1 MEENTSLRDEE
12 APENVKSESHA
23 IHTAE
28 HVLEDNHGALK
39 TGSCGL
45 NYHEYKEE
53 APLNSISLFQKEL
66 PESTLG
72 WPLLRKTALANQKAL
87 RKSKGRNLSVV
98 EWVMSLP
105 TRSTSLILQH
115 PIALDLNKTDIP
127 SEREAVNS
135 AFEEGDNEDGTLH
148 QAVGASEDETVGSS
162 RKPEENSGL
171 VCEYKEEVSSSSAS
185 FLIKDSPQW
194 GPGWP
199 LLKISASAS
208 SDFSRD
214 SEDRNMSVVQGL
226 MSLPNLSNSAIPQTQ
241 TGEVSNKIESHIERE
256 RCFSEDLDTENNSTD
271 TESLLK
277 ELEFLMR
284 TNFTGCRWFSY
295 KELNSATSNF
305 SSENLVGEGGC
316 SKVYRGCLP
325 CGRSVAVKVLKS
337 YEEAWN
343 DFYAEMDIITT
354 LKHKHISPLIGA
366 CLEDDYLISV
376 YDFFSV
382 GNLEE
387 LLHGHGNRSVLPW
400 EVRFKVAVAVAEAL
414 NYLHKECPRPVIH
427 RDVKSSN
434 ILLSNEFQPQ
444 LSDFGLSIW
453 GPTDSPYEIHSD
465 VVGTFGYIAPEYF
478 MRGRVSNKIDVYS
491 FGVVLLE
498 LISGRK
504 PIDYHNLK
512 EQISLVQW
520 AKPLLESGDV
530 KALLDPKL
538 EEDLDVDQMH
548 KMVLAASL
556 CIIQSARLRPKMS
569 QILKILKGEKDA
581 EECVDSH
588 NIDTKELGNQDE
600 DDLYPEFGCKRQSDS
615 ALLQTEN
622 DNNSLSSGDTETC
635 LGNGEKPR
643 HFMLK
648 EYLKQRQG

>member
-1 MEENTSLRDEE
+1 MEEYISLRDGE
-12 APENVKSESHA
+12 APEILHA

-28 HVLEDNHGALK
+28 RVMGDNHGALK
-39 TGSCGL
+39 TGDCGL
-45 NYHEYKEE
+45 NDQE

-72 WPLLRKTALANQKAL
+72 WPLLRKTAHANQKAL

-105 TRSTSLILQH
+105 TRSTSLILQDRT
-115 PIALDLNKTDIP
+115 ALDVNKTDIP
-127 SEREAVNS
+127 SEREAFNS
-135 AFEEGDNEDGTLH
+135 TFEEGDNEDGTLP

-185 FLIKDSPQW
+185 FLMKDSPQSR
-194 GPGWP
+194 PGWP
-199 LLKISASAS
+199 LLKNSASAS
-208 SDFSRD
+208 FDFSRD

-226 MSLPNLSNSAIPQTQ
+226 MSLPNLSNSVIPQTQ
-241 TGEVSNKIESHIERE
+241 TGVISNKIESHIERE

-337 YEEAWN
+337 YEKAWN
-343 DFYAEMDIITT
+343 DFYREMDIIST
-354 LKHKHISPLIGA
+354 LKHKNISPLIGV

-382 GNLEE
+382 GNLEDN
-387 LLHGHGNRSVLPW
+387 LHGHGNRSVLPW

-434 ILLSNEFQPQ
+434 ILLSNKFQPQ

-453 GPTDSPYEIHSD
+453 GPTDSTYEIHSD

-504 PIDYHNLK
+504 PIDYHTLK
-512 EQISLVQW
+512 DQISLVKW
-520 AKPLLESGDV
+520 AKPLLKSGDV

-538 EEDLDVDQMH
+538 EEDFDVDQMH

-556 CIIQSARLRPKMS
+556 CVSQSARLRPKMS
-569 QILKILKGEKDA
+569 QILKILKGEKGA
-581 EECVDSH
+581 EDCVPH

-622 DNNSLSSGDTETC
+622 DNNSLSSGDTERC
-635 LGNGEKPR
+635 LSNAEKPR

-648 EYLKQRQG
+648 DYLKQRQH